1 MIELRPPCVFV
12 CVVTVYPENTANLQ
26 LGVQ

>member
-1 MIELRPPCVFV
+1 MIELRPPCMFV
-12 CVVTVYPENTANLQ
+12 CVVTLYLENTAILQ

>member
-12 CVVTVYPENTANLQ
+12 CVVTVYLENTASLQ